1 MYEDLIDKEEHYYM
15 GSYLKPSYVCE
26 PCNLDMVT
34 LDNKETE
41 ECPLCKAVLT
51 KELVPITFTQ
61 DYKYT
66 AISC

>member
-1 MYEDLIDKEEHYYM
+1 MPDYNNYYR
-15 GSYLKPSYVCE
+15 GSYQKPIYICE
-26 PCNLDMVT
+26 PCGLSMT
-34 LDNKETE
+34 TIDNKETE
-41 ECPLCKAVLT
+41 ECPLCKAALN